1 MSDTRIAL
9 YVVDTGPL
17 ITLAA
22 ADSLDYLLYPK
33 IDVVIPDAVVY
44 EATRD
49 LAKLGAQSIIDWIKL
64 HHARI
69 EVAVTNSYA
78 NFTLLRSVNPTAR
91 APNLGEQAAV
101 EVIEEPGRLQGDA
114 RAVLL
119 CEESAVMRRIIVQD
133 RLKIVEMS
141 TMDFLRMLQDARR
154 IQSADA
160 VFDLAGAAGR
170 TPSRV
175 EKFAD
180 HDPAIRDAI
189 RETLQAAQARRDS
202 R

>member
-22 ADSLDYLLYPK
+22 ADSLDYLLYPNV
-33 IDVVIPDAVVY
+33 DVVIPDAVVY

-78 NFTLLRSVNPTAR
+78 NFTLLRGVNPTAR

-114 RAVLL
+114 RAILL

-141 TMDFLRMLQDARR
+141 TMDFLRLLQDARR

-170 TPSRV
+170 TPSRA

-180 HDPAIRDAI
+180 HDPAIREAI